1 MEEASAATLINDVTL
16 GMETTRWDVRTERE
30 EPWVHV
36 KSGAAMPSRD
46 WFPSSRLLLGQTL
59 YLGFLLHRHT

>member
-16 GMETTRWDVRTERE
+16 GMERICWDVRTERE

-36 KSGAAMPSRD
+36 KSGMAALPGLA
-46 WFPSSRLLLGQTL
+46 SSRPLLGQTL
-59 YLGFLLHRHT
+59 YLEFLLHRHT